1 MSGSPSPDRV
11 IQLVD
16 ESLAIDHLIQ
26 SQFDWAEPNAYIHG
40 VPKIKNMNKKE
51 IVRAITYKVCE
62 FAQSLGY
69 TIDDDGFGGRLQF
82 MKPNAKDVYDG
93 IEWSRSYQESV
104 CVNWAS
110 DETKADCEKIDAH
123 MKPIIEHYNAQY
135 IDKRKKILHEA

>member
-1 MSGSPSPDRV
+1 
-11 IQLVD
+11 
-16 ESLAIDHLIQ
+16 
-26 SQFDWAEPNAYIHG
+26 
-40 VPKIKNMNKKE
+40 MNKKE
-51 IVRAITYKVCE
+51 IRNAITKEVCS
-62 FAQSLGY
+62 FVTNLGY
-69 TIDDDGFGGRLQF
+69 SIDDDGFGGRLQF

-135 IDKRKKILHEA
+135 VDKRKRVMA